1 MILGIC
7 IYSMCQFFIR
17 GCLFCILWVCI
28 LYLRKRIWESVFDNC
43 VCVFLVWGKYFE
55 LGMCKF
61 CIWEGAFG
69 IFERVLHIG
78 SVYIVFGI
86 VNQYVGVS
94 ICFFGVCIRNLGS
107 FFLECVFWIWGS
119 ICCITGCVF
128 WSVSLV
134 FWGVYLVFG
143 GMKLVYEGVLWYLV
157 FVFHKWGYVF
167 VFFTFIFCLGWYVLY
182 LG

>member
-1 MILGIC
+1 
-7 IYSMCQFFIR
+7 MCQFSIR

-94 ICFFGVCIRNLGS
+94 ICFFGVCIRNLGQVFLYS
-107 FFLECVFWIWGS
+107 LFCILKCVLGILGRVLGILECVF
-119 ICCITGCVF
+119 
-128 WSVSLV
+128 
-134 FWGVYLVFG
+134 
-143 GMKLVYEGVLWYLV
+143 
-157 FVFHKWGYVF
+157 
-167 VFFTFIFCLGWYVLY
+167 
-182 LG
+182 